1 MDTVVLGVV
10 DFAILRC
17 PCIIAPESIKTNSS
31 ICSTIRKTLSMSKAS
46 QTIREK
52 VHALAEELPPDAP
65 WDDVIEEARF
75 RKAVE
80 LGIAA
85 ADRGAFATDEEVRD
99 AFARWRVKS

>member
-1 MDTVVLGVV
+1 
-10 DFAILRC
+10 
-17 PCIIAPESIKTNSS
+17 
-31 ICSTIRKTLSMSKAS
+31 MSKAR

-52 VHALAEELPPDAP
+52 VHDLAEELPPDAS

-85 ADRGAFATDEEVRD
+85 ADREAFATDEEVRE
-99 AFARWRVKS
+99 AFARWGKKD